1 MEDLK
6 KRKLDEAGN
15 AQFSSSEEQLRP
27 LLEPLAKTQ
36 LVDLLAKLY
45 VSIISSFFLLFNPLF
60 FSFRFCYGS
69 SLLGLV
75 SIVHVTSYML

>member
-45 VSIISSFFLLFNPLF
+45 VSIISSFSILC
-60 FSFRFCYGS
+60 FRFCYGS
-69 SLLGLV
+69 SPLGLV
-75 SIVHVTSYML
+75 SIVHVTSFML